1 MPRLT
6 LRQLFLL
13 STAAIALLVGVL
25 LFVFLEGSRR
35 SILETSQALRTA
47 AARRVEEQVSASW
60 GKRSKPSK
68 RRAGDPERQRRRRR
82 SAARRVGSL
91 RRGHRQTAPRRGD
104 AHPRHAARLRRAERF
119 RRLNADGVTTG
130 DPHACA
136 VAFMSTIHSLALFEL
151 LTTSHERT
159 PRKVNLRALML
170 VLWRGIE
177 ARPGGPS
184 ATHGSTKAAAGSSKA
199 NPRWRNLSSVGEA
212 AVPIREIWRSL
223 MSCAWRARS

>member
-1 MPRLT
+1 MPQLT

-91 RRGHRQTAPRRGD
+91 RRGHRQTRLAEVTLTR
-104 AHPRHAARLRRAERF
+104 ATRHGYDERS
-119 RRLNADGVTTG
+119 DSEG
-130 DPHACA
+130 
-136 VAFMSTIHSLALFEL
+136 
-151 LTTSHERT
+151 
-159 PRKVNLRALML
+159 
-170 VLWRGIE
+170 
-177 ARPGGPS
+177 
-184 ATHGSTKAAAGSSKA
+184 
-199 NPRWRNLSSVGEA
+199 
-212 AVPIREIWRSL
+212 
-223 MSCAWRARS
+223 